1 MAHISNLEQAVA
13 LDMEKWLQTLPEE
26 APEYKF
32 SEKYNKFRV
41 KLFDKMRGE
50 KYHRFTKRA
59 TVAIIVAAILFAMA
73 VATLAATVGKDFI
86 LKHFNGYAEVEV
98 SDVENAD
105 YVNDF
110 QVNYIPDGFIKTDE
124 DKSIMGITYSFKKDD
139 EWFDISKRTIDTSS
153 NFDEENGSIS
163 EQIIDGKQYLIKPQN
178 ISNSIIWNDGKYAYE
193 INGTLPKEELL
204 KIAQG
209 AR

>member
-1 MAHISNLEQAVA
+1 MAHIFNLEQAVA
-13 LDMEKWLQTLPEE
+13 LDVEKWLQALPEE

-98 SDVENAD
+98 IDSENA
-105 YVNDF
+105 VNVDSLTIG
-110 QVNYIPDGFIKTDE
+110 YIPDGFIKSDE
-124 DKSIMGITYSFKKDD
+124 FISDSTTTYSYSKSDK
-139 EWFDISKRTIDTSS
+139 WFTVTKVKLDSGMT
-153 NFDEENGSIS
+153 FDEENRI
-163 EQIIDGKQYLIKPQN
+163 EKITVNNVEYLYSYSSDAN
-178 ISNSIIWNDGKYAYE
+178 NFLWN
-193 INGTLPKEELL
+193 NGRYSFNLIGNLDKDLLL
-204 KIAQG
+204 KIADSV
-209 AR
+209 R